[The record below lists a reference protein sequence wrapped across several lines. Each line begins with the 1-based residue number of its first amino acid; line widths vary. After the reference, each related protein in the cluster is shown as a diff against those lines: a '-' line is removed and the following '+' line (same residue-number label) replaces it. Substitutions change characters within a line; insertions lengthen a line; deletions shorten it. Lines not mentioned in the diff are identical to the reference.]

1 MHLTNKNPRQ
11 GMLKDSRSGY
21 GLLSIAI
28 HWISAVLILF
38 LFGLGIYM
46 VDLSYY
52 DDWYH
57 KGPELHISL
66 GLVVLLLMLVR
77 IVWRIINPTPEEL
90 SAKRTQNLAAKLV
103 KLGLYAFVFIVLIS
117 GYLITTAEGQPA
129 SMFNLIKFP
138 VLTELSS
145 QNVDLAGEIHEYLA
159 WGIVILV
166 VLHVAG
172 ALLHHFVVRD
182 RTLVRMLKPVKKSTL

>member
-1 MHLTNKNPRQ
+1 
-11 GMLKDSRSGY
+11 MLKDSRNGY
-21 GLLSIAI
+21 GLISIVI
-28 HWISAVLILF
+28 HWVSAVLILG

-46 VDLSYY
+46 TGLSYY

-66 GLVVLLLMLVR
+66 GLIVLLIMLTRV
-77 IVWRIINPTPEEL
+77 IWRIINPTPVNL
-90 SAKRTQNLAAKLV
+90 SEKRIQNLAAKLV
-103 KLGLYAFVFIVLIS
+103 KLGLYTFIFIVLVS

-138 VLTELSS
+138 VLTKLSS
-145 QNVDLAGEIHEYLA
+145 QNVDIAGALHEYLA

-166 VLHVAG
+166 VLHTVG
-172 ALLHHFVVRD
+172 AFFHHFVIRD
-182 RTLVRMLKPVKKSTL
+182 RTLVRIIKPVKKTDFL

>member
-1 MHLTNKNPRQ
+1 MLT
-11 GMLKDSRSGY
+11 DSRTGY
-21 GLLSIAI
+21 GLISIAI
-28 HWISAVLILF
+28 HWISALLILF

-46 VDLSYY
+46 VDLGYY

-57 KGPELHISL
+57 EAPELHISL

-77 IVWRIINPTPEEL
+77 VVWRVANPTPVEL
-90 SAKRTQNLAAKLV
+90 AAKRAQNLAATFV
-103 KLGLYAFVFIVLIS
+103 KLGLYALVFIVLIS

-159 WGIVILV
+159 WGIVLLV

-172 ALLHHFVVRD
+172 ALLHHFIIRD
-182 RTLVRMLKPVKKSTL
+182 RTLVRMLKPVKKSDLQ

>member
-1 MHLTNKNPRQ
+1 
-11 GMLKDSRSGY
+11 MLKDSRSGY
-21 GLLSIAI
+21 GLMSILI
-28 HWISAVLILF
+28 HWISAALILF

-46 VDLSYY
+46 VDLGYY

-66 GLVVLLLMLVR
+66 GLVVLLLMFARV
-77 IVWRIINPTPEEL
+77 VWRIVNPTPQEL
-90 SAKRTQNLAAKLV
+90 SAKRAQNIAAKLV
-103 KLGLYAFVFIVLIS
+103 KLGLYALIFIVLAS

-159 WGIVILV
+159 WGIVLLV
-166 VLHVAG
+166 ALHVAG
-172 ALLHHFVVRD
+172 ALFHHFVVRD
-182 RTLVRMLKPVKKSTL
+182 RTLVRMLKPVKKSDRM

>member
-1 MHLTNKNPRQ
+1 
-11 GMLKDSRSGY
+11 MLKDSRSGY
-21 GLLSIAI
+21 GLISIVI
-28 HWISAVLILF
+28 HWISAALILF

-46 VDLSYY
+46 VDLGYY

-66 GLVVLLLMLVR
+66 GLVVLVLMFARVIWR
-77 IVWRIINPTPEEL
+77 IVNPTPEEL
-90 SAKRTQNLAAKLV
+90 SAKRAQNLAAKLV
-103 KLGLYAFVFIVLIS
+103 KLGLYAFIFIVLVS

-145 QNVDLAGEIHEYLA
+145 QNVDLAGTIHEYLA

-166 VLHVAG
+166 ALHVAG
-172 ALLHHFVVRD
+172 ALFHHFVVRD
-182 RTLVRMLKPVKKSTL
+182 RTLVRMLKPVKKSDLQ

>member
-1 MHLTNKNPRQ
+1 
-11 GMLKDSRSGY
+11 MLKDSRSGY
-21 GLLSIAI
+21 GVISIVI
-28 HWISAVLILF
+28 HWISALLILF

-66 GLVVLLLMLVR
+66 GLIVLMLMLVR
-77 IVWRIINPTPEEL
+77 IVWRIANPTPVAL
-90 SAKRTQNLAAKLV
+90 SDKPAQNFAAKLV
-103 KLGLYAFVFIVLIS
+103 KLGLYGFIVIVIVS

-138 VLTELSS
+138 VLIELSS
-145 QNVDLAGEIHEYLA
+145 HNVDLAGELHEYFA

-166 VLHVAG
+166 ALHAAG
-172 ALLHHFVVRD
+172 ALIHHFVMRD
-182 RTLVRMLKPVKKSTL
+182 RTLVRMLKPVKHSDSE

>member
-1 MHLTNKNPRQ
+1 
-11 GMLKDSRSGY
+11 MLKDSRSGY

-28 HWISAVLILF
+28 HWISALLILF

-46 VDLSYY
+46 VDLGYY

-57 KGPELHISL
+57 EGPELHISV

-77 IVWRIINPTPEEL
+77 VIWRIANPTPLEF
-90 SAKRTQNLAAKLV
+90 SAKRAQNLAAKFV
-103 KLGLYAFVFIVLIS
+103 KLGLYAFIFIVLIS

-145 QNVDLAGEIHEYLA
+145 QNVDLAGAVHEYLA
-159 WGIVILV
+159 WGIVLLV
-166 VLHVAG
+166 VFHVAG
-172 ALLHHFVVRD
+172 ALLHHFVIRD
-182 RTLVRMLKPVKKSTL
+182 RTLVRMLKPVKKSDLQ

>member
-1 MHLTNKNPRQ
+1 
-11 GMLKDSRSGY
+11 MLKDSRNGY

-77 IVWRIINPTPEEL
+77 VIWRIINPTPEEL
-90 SAKRTQNLAAKLV
+90 SAKRAQNLTAKLV
-103 KLGLYAFVFIVLIS
+103 KLGLYASIFIVLIS

-145 QNVDLAGEIHEYLA
+145 QNVDLAGAIHEYLA
-159 WGIVILV
+159 WGIVLLV

-172 ALLHHFVVRD
+172 ALLHHFVIRD
-182 RTLVRMLKPVKKSTL
+182 RTLVRMLKPVKKSDLQ

>member
-1 MHLTNKNPRQ
+1 
-11 GMLKDSRSGY
+11 MLKDSRSGY
-21 GLLSIAI
+21 GLISILI
-28 HWISAVLILF
+28 HWISAALILF

-46 VDLSYY
+46 VDLGYY

-66 GLVVLLLMLVR
+66 GLVVLLLMLARVIWR
-77 IVWRIINPTPEEL
+77 IVNPTPEEL
-90 SAKRTQNLAAKLV
+90 SAKPVQNVAAKLV
-103 KLGLYAFVFIVLIS
+103 KLGLYAFIFMVLVS

-145 QNVDLAGEIHEYLA
+145 QNVDLAGEVHEYLA
-159 WGIVILV
+159 WGIVLLV
-166 VLHVAG
+166 VLHIAG
-172 ALLHHFVVRD
+172 ALFHHFVVRD
-182 RTLVRMLKPVKKSTL
+182 RTLVRMLKPVKK

>member
-1 MHLTNKNPRQ
+1 
-11 GMLKDSRSGY
+11 MLKDSRSGY
-21 GLLSIAI
+21 GLISILI
-28 HWISAVLILF
+28 HWISAALILF

-46 VDLSYY
+46 VDLGYY

-66 GLVVLLLMLVR
+66 GLVVLLLMFARV
-77 IVWRIINPTPEEL
+77 VWRIVNPTPEEL
-90 SAKRTQNLAAKLV
+90 SAKRAQNLSANLV
-103 KLGLYAFVFIVLIS
+103 KLGLYAFIVIVLVS

-129 SMFNLIKFP
+129 SMFDLIKFP

-159 WGIVILV
+159 WGIVLLV
-166 VLHVAG
+166 ALHIAG
-172 ALLHHFVVRD
+172 ALFHHFVVRD
-182 RTLVRMLKPVKKSTL
+182 RTLVRMLKPVKKSDL

>member
-1 MHLTNKNPRQ
+1 MLT
-11 GMLKDSRSGY
+11 DSRSGY
-21 GLLSIAI
+21 GLISIAI
-28 HWISAVLILF
+28 HWISALLILF

-46 VDLSYY
+46 VDLGYY

-57 KGPELHISL
+57 EAPELHISL

-77 IVWRIINPTPEEL
+77 VVWRIVNPTPVEL
-90 SAKRTQNLAAKLV
+90 AAKRAQNLAAKFV
-103 KLGLYAFVFIVLIS
+103 KLGLYTFIFIVLFS
-117 GYLITTAEGQPA
+117 GYLITTAKGQAA
-129 SMFNLIKFP
+129 SMFDLIKFP

-145 QNVDLAGEIHEYLA
+145 QNVDLAGAIHEYLA

-172 ALLHHFVVRD
+172 ALLHHFIIRD
-182 RTLVRMLKPVKKSTL
+182 RTLVRMLKPVKKSDLQ

>member
-1 MHLTNKNPRQ
+1 
-11 GMLKDSRSGY
+11 MLKDSRKGY
-21 GLLSIAI
+21 GLFSIAI
-28 HWISAVLILF
+28 HWISAILIVF

-46 VDLSYY
+46 VDLSYN

-77 IVWRIINPTPEEL
+77 VVWRIINPTPEEL
-90 SAKRTQNLAAKLV
+90 SAKRSQNLAAKFV
-103 KLGLYAFVFIVLIS
+103 KLGLYVFIFIVVLS

-138 VLTELSS
+138 VFAELNS

-159 WGIVILV
+159 WGIVLLV
-166 VLHVAG
+166 ALHVAG
-172 ALLHHFVVRD
+172 ALLHHFVMRD
-182 RTLVRMLKPVKKSTL
+182 RTLVRMLKPVKKSNLQ

>member
-1 MHLTNKNPRQ
+1 
-11 GMLKDSRSGY
+11 MLKDSRSGY
-21 GLLSIAI
+21 GLISIVI
-28 HWISAVLILF
+28 HWISAALILF

-46 VDLSYY
+46 VDLGYY

-66 GLVVLLLMLVR
+66 GLVVFLLMFARV
-77 IVWRIINPTPEEL
+77 VWRIVNPTPQEL
-90 SAKRTQNLAAKLV
+90 SAKRAQNIAAKLV
-103 KLGLYAFVFIVLIS
+103 KLGLYALIFIVLAS

-138 VLTELSS
+138 VLAELSS

-159 WGIVILV
+159 WGIVLLV
-166 VLHVAG
+166 ALHVAG
-172 ALLHHFVVRD
+172 ALFHHFVVRD
-182 RTLVRMLKPVKKSTL
+182 RTLVRMLKPVKKSDRM